1 VKIVLSTLGCKL
13 NQAEIELLA
22 HRFREEGHTII
33 TSIDD
38 ADIYILNTC
47 TVTHTAD
54 AKSRQ
59 LLRKIHRLN
68 PNVILVATGCYAQR
82 IPETFD
88 RIEGLRLIANN
99 DEKLNLPA
107 ILKKKGFLQESVTE
121 TPQQFNQDILESRTR
136 SFIGIQ
142 DGCSYFCSY
151 CIVPF
156 VRGKETSLP
165 ADDVLKQIND
175 RVSNGIKEI
184 VLTGTEIGSYDSD
197 GVKLPEL
204 LVRILTESDVQR
216 LRLSSLQPDEVTPG
230 LLDLWNDGRLCPHFH
245 ISLQSGS
252 DSVLQRMNRRYDTS
266 VFRKT
271 VSLIRSRLPDVAI
284 TTDIITG
291 FPGETDEEYQAS
303 FEMCREMGFAR
314 THVFPYSRRPGTAA
328 ATMPVQVPDSVK
340 TQRNRNLGILS
351 RECAESYRYGFTG
364 RTLDVLWETQSGG
377 LWSGYTGNY
386 IRIYTRSKSD
396 LANKMDRVTL
406 QELYK
411 DGMWGKIEGEI

>member
-165 ADDVLKQIND
+165 ADDVLKQIKD

-230 LLDLWNDGRLCPHFH
+230 LLDLWNNGRLCPHFH

-377 LWSGYTGNY
+377 IWSGYTGNY

-411 DGMWGKIEGEI
+411 DGMWGKIEGEV

>member
-1 VKIVLSTLGCKL
+1 MKIVLSTLGCKL

-165 ADDVLKQIND
+165 ADDVLKQIKD

-230 LLDLWNDGRLCPHFH
+230 LLDLWNNGRLCPHFH

-377 LWSGYTGNY
+377 IWSGYTGNY

-411 DGMWGKIEGEI
+411 DGMWGKIEGEV

>member
-1 VKIVLSTLGCKL
+1 VKIALSALGCKL
-13 NQAEIELLA
+13 NLAETELLA
-22 HRFREEGHTII
+22 HRFREEGHTIT

-59 LLRKIHRLN
+59 LLRKIHRRN

-82 IPETFD
+82 MPEAFAQ
-88 RIEGLRLIANN
+88 IEGIRLITSN
-99 DEKLNLPA
+99 DEKLNLPV
-107 ILKKKGFLQESVTE
+107 ILKKSGFLHKPGTI
-121 TPQQFNQDILESRTR
+121 TPQRLYKNIPGSRTR

-142 DGCSYFCSY
+142 DGCSNFCSY

-165 ADDVLKQIND
+165 ADDVLKQIKD
-175 RVSNGIKEI
+175 RVSGGIKEI
-184 VLTGTEIGSYDSD
+184 VLTGTEIGSYDNN
-197 GVKLPEL
+197 GVKLREL
-204 LVRILTESDVQR
+204 LVRVLTESDIQR
-216 LRLSSLQPDEVTPG
+216 LRLSSLQPDEITPG
-230 LLDLWNDGRLCPHFH
+230 LLDLWNDRRLCPHFH

-252 DSVLQRMNRRYDTS
+252 DTVLKRMNRRYDTT

-303 FEMCREMGFAR
+303 FEMCREMGFTR
-314 THVFPYSRRPGTAA
+314 IHVFPYSRRPETAA
-328 ATMPVQVPDSVK
+328 ATMPAQVMDSVK

-351 RECAESYRYGFTG
+351 RESAESYRQGFTG
-364 RTLDVLWETQSGG
+364 RAMDVLWETQSGG
-377 LWSGYTGNY
+377 IWSGYTGNY
-386 IRIYTRSKSD
+386 IRIYTRSKND
-396 LANKMDRVTL
+396 LANKITRVTL

>member
-13 NQAEIELLA
+13 NQAEIELLT

-82 IPETFD
+82 MPETFD
-88 RIEGLRLIANN
+88 RIEGVRLIANN

-107 ILKKKGFLQESVTE
+107 ILKKKGFLQESVIE

-271 VSLIRSRLPDVAI
+271 VLLIRSRLPDVAI

-314 THVFPYSRRPGTAA
+314 IHVFPYSRRPGTAA
-328 ATMPVQVPDSVK
+328 ATMPAQVPDSVK

-351 RECAESYRYGFTG
+351 RECAESYRHGFTG

-377 LWSGYTGNY
+377 IWSGYTGNY

-396 LANKMDRVTL
+396 LANKIDRVTL

>member
-142 DGCSYFCSY
+142 DGCSYSCSY

-165 ADDVLKQIND
+165 ADDVLKQIKD

-230 LLDLWNDGRLCPHFH
+230 LLDLWNNGRLCPHFH

-377 LWSGYTGNY
+377 IWSGYTGNY